1 MSQYHRSSHHHGAHA
16 RRRTSSA
23 LRAAA
28 LSSVSIAAA
37 LLLSSAA
44 YAQTQEQ
51 MDQEQ
56 EDLETILIVSDRV
69 GLLEDRPT
77 DSVVGLDRSALLTP
91 RSLSI
96 ISETT
101 MDRYSIE
108 DIDDFVTTTP
118 GAFGGSFFG
127 VPGSITIRG
136 SLSESYFRGFR
147 RAINNGLYPTP
158 LGSAERV
165 EIVRGA
171 TPVIYGAGR
180 IGGFLN
186 FTPNTVS
193 GASEDED
200 VGGEVT
206 ATVGNFGRFNATA
219 QLNMPFDVGGR
230 ATGLSVYAEYEDS
243 NSFYIGREPQ
253 HELVQAS
260 FTHDL
265 GGGWDVEVGMMY
277 FNSSGYFQTPGLN
290 RVTQDLIDNGTYITG
305 RDTDLQDLNGDGQLN
320 PGEVDA
326 VVGTF
331 FGASNIRTFVDFGV
345 FGFPD
350 AYALDTGVGTAQLD
364 PRNVFLAPGFEIQN
378 AETITI
384 YGDLSKEVG
393 TGVAKLQLFYD
404 GADTQNNVSYGF
416 ASQQDIDIFEIRGSI
431 TQEFEVSDALK
442 VDIHASASYRRYD
455 ATLQEHFLSGYLV
468 LDRRDLTVGAT
479 PNDIFATP
487 LTDATIPWDDTFDST
502 WSDTGFGLIADIQL
516 FDQISLLLGGRYDE
530 YKVEATDT
538 GATNF
543 GTPLEGETTEGDFS
557 FSASLSWN
565 TGIGLVPYITYAEG
579 SEPIYNSAGGI
590 NPGPAAADEIL
601 FNSDLF
607 EVGVKWELLDGTLT
621 GSLAYYEQER
631 GIVDAFQ
638 NQNIENAEGVEL
650 EVRYLV
656 NENFTITGAATFQE
670 FNIGAVGEC
679 GSGNGEFVVI
689 PPTHPTVNAFGQ
701 TITGAQG
708 YGGLFSALNASCL
721 PELQNGYQRSII
733 PERLFS
739 LFGTYTSDE
748 LNNGMVVGGTL
759 GGTYIS
765 ETGGKIDGAV
775 TYPDYIIVRAAAFA
789 SIGNFSVTAAVENL
803 TDKRYFQPLQNVYEE
818 VAVLPGQGRTWR
830 ITGSFKF

>member
-1 MSQYHRSSHHHGAHA
+1 MSNSVTASSLRSRILFSA
-16 RRRTSSA
+16 SA
-23 LRAAA
+23 LSLLMSASAFAQDEAAG
-28 LSSVSIAAA
+28 I
-37 LLLSSAA
+37 
-44 YAQTQEQ
+44 EN
-51 MDQEQ
+51 
-56 EDLETILIVSDRV
+56 IVIKSDRV
-69 GLLEDRPT
+69 GLLENRPT
-77 DSVVGLDRSALLTP
+77 DSVFGLDRSSLLTP
-91 RSLSI
+91 RS
-96 ISETT
+96 ISVISDTT
-101 MDRYSIE
+101 IERYAIE

-118 GAFGGSFFG
+118 GTFGGSFFG
-127 VPGSITIRG
+127 VPGAITIRG
-136 SLSESYFRGFR
+136 SLSENYFRGFR

-158 LGSAERV
+158 IGSAERV

-186 FTPNTVS
+186 FTPNTVDVS
-193 GASEDED
+193 ESEDIA
-200 VGGEVT
+200 GEIT
-206 ATVGNFGRFNATA
+206 ATVGNFGKFNATA
-219 QLNMPFDVGGR
+219 QLDIPFEMGGR
-230 ATGLSVYAEYEDS
+230 SAGLSVYVDYEDS
-243 NSFYIGREPQ
+243 EAFYIGREPQ

-260 FTHDL
+260 FSHDL

-277 FNSSGYFQTPGLN
+277 FNSDGYFQTPGWN

-350 AYALDTGVGTAQLD
+350 AYALDTGVGTAQID
-364 PRNVFLAPGFEIQN
+364 PRNVFLSPGDEIQD

-393 TGVAKLQLFYD
+393 NGSATLQLFYD
-404 GADTQNNVSYGF
+404 SADILSNVSYGF
-416 ASQQDIDIFEIRGSI
+416 ASAQDIDILEVRGSV
-431 TQEFEVSDALK
+431 TQEFEVNDDLK
-442 VDIHASASYRRYD
+442 IDIHASASYRRYESE
-455 ATLQEHFLSGYLV
+455 LQEHFLSGYLV
-468 LDRRDLTVGAT
+468 LDRRDLIFGPTAT
-479 PNDIFATP
+479 DIFATP
-487 LTDATIPWDDTFDST
+487 LTDPTIPWDDEFNST
-502 WSDTGFGLIADIQL
+502 WTDTGLGLIVDVQM
-516 FDQISLLLGGRYDE
+516 FEQISLLLGGRYDR

-538 GATNF
+538 GNTNF

-557 FSASLSWN
+557 FNASLSWN
-565 TGIGLVPYITYAEG
+565 TGIGIVPYITYAQG
-579 SEPIYNSAGGI
+579 SEPIYNAAGGI
-590 NPGPAAADEIL
+590 NPGPAAAEQIL
-601 FNSDLF
+601 FDSELL
-607 EVGVKWELLDGTLT
+607 EIGVKWELLDGTLN

-638 NQNIENAEGVEL
+638 NQNIENAEGIEFEL
-650 EVRYLV
+650 RYLV

-689 PPTHPTVNAFGQ
+689 PPTHPSVNAFGQ

-721 PELQNGYQRSII
+721 PELQDGYQRNII

-748 LNNGMVVGGTL
+748 LDNGMVVGGTI
-759 GGTYIS
+759 GATYVS
-765 ETGGKIDGAV
+765 ETGGKITNAV
-775 TYPDYIIVRAAAFA
+775 TFPDYFLVRGAAFA
-789 SIGNFSVTAAVENL
+789 SIGNFSLTATVENL
-803 TDKRYFQPLQNVYEE
+803 LDKRYFQPLQNVYEE

-830 ITGSFKF
+830 ITGSVKF